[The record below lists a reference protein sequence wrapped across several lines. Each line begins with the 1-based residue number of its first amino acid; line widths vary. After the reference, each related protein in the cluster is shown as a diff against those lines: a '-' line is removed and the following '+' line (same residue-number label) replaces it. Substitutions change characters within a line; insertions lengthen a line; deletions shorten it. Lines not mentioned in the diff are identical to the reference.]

1 MHFIFSAA
9 FLLIYIIAI
18 IILKP
23 FRMHR
28 KRPMSTIF
36 IKVSYLLYLAC
47 FLVMAYLVMFFS
59 PEPTDELEEERIIN
73 VINVFS
79 VLAFFIP
86 NIGIM
91 IRRRIN
97 SWRVTYNYVVSAL
110 NILIIV
116 GLIWFIIDIS
126 WNWNP
131 LSGQVPSRSAL
142 PSEQQHPASGSESP
156 GVPYP

>member
-1 MHFIFSAA
+1 MGFLMHFIFTAA

-23 FRMHR
+23 FRIHR
-28 KRPMSTIF
+28 KRPVSTIC
-36 IKVSYLLYLAC
+36 IKASYLIYLAC

-59 PEPTDELEEERIIN
+59 PEPAEEMEDEKIIN
-73 VINVFS
+73 AINVFS

-91 IRRRIN
+91 IRRRIG
-97 SWRVTYNYVVSAL
+97 SWRVTYNYIVTAL
-110 NILIIV
+110 NTLIII

-126 WNWNP
+126 WNWDP
-131 LSGQVPSRSAL
+131 VSGQGQPRSVL
-142 PSEQQHPASGSESP
+142 PADQQHPASGS
-156 GVPYP
+156 